1 MAWLIALALL
11 LWIGSAIFS
20 AADKAQHRAQEQ
32 RQIRDDE
39 LKAVKGNIYTIA
51 WQHCL
56 DLQLEYLKESPIIP
70 SNETLP
76 YHYTMTHGASLQKLS
91 VIYALEDLRSRNQ
104 LVIRIINGDARIVQP
119 TEHYDVQAEASVAH
133 TFSESKMSGRTR
145 HSVACANCQT
155 YRCAQDIFARF
166 GNANAS
172 VLVFSEG
179 NWVLF
184 INPISRKF
192 HPVSHSPFV

>member
-20 AADKAQHRAQEQ
+20 AADKAQYRAQEQ

-39 LKAVKGNIYTIA
+39 LKVVKGNIYTIA

-56 DLQLEYLKESPIIP
+56 DLQLEYLKEYPIIP

-119 TEHYDVQAEASVAH
+119 TEHYDVQAEA
-133 TFSESKMSGRTR
+133 EG
-145 HSVACANCQT
+145 
-155 YRCAQDIFARF
+155 AR
-166 GNANAS
+166 GA
-172 VLVFSEG
+172 
-179 NWVLF
+179 
-184 INPISRKF
+184 
-192 HPVSHSPFV
+192 